1 MLTFAFRNPSI
12 HPKSW
17 HRTTQFAARSG
28 QMQTL
33 NYLLSLPTLDATLTD
48 DRGQTAL
55 DAARVND
62 KKEALQALE
71 AYLSSKR

>member
-1 MLTFAFRNPSI
+1 
-12 HPKSW
+12 
-17 HRTTQFAARSG
+17 
-28 QMQTL
+28 MQTL
-33 NYLLSLPTLDATLTD
+33 NYLLSLPGLDANLRD